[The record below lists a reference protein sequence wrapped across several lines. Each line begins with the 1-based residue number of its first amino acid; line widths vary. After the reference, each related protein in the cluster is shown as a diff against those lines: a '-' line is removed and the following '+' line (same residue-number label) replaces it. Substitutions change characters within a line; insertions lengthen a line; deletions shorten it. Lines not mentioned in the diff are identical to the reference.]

1 MDEARENPFAK
12 ASEYEPKIEVQSLS
26 NYGKDE
32 LTYVISHPGDREE
45 YLQSIGPRVGIDM
58 IVLPE
63 GGRIYLRLPQN
74 GFCSSSRWEEIA
86 KTKRSGYLLPLYDM
100 NFGKGFKRY
109 NPYSVSEDLRSS
121 NDKLT
126 GRISKLETRI
136 KKLESGKTAPSGKGD
151 ADDKLTGRISKLE
164 TKIKKLE
171 SGKAAPS
178 GKGDTDEITGLDAR
192 VASLEDFVK
201 IDRKQLPSS
210 DPKAGLG
217 YFIHRNWD
225 LVQANQDVIFDNAN
239 RIFAV
244 ENKISS
250 DYKLNDSYYLKDLI
264 DQLTSRVTEIES
276 AVM

>member
-1 MDEARENPFAK
+1 
-12 ASEYEPKIEVQSLS
+12 
-26 NYGKDE
+26 
-32 LTYVISHPGDREE
+32 
-45 YLQSIGPRVGIDM
+45 M

-63 GGRIYLRLPQN
+63 RGRIYLRVPKY
-74 GFCSSSRWEEIA
+74 GCKGDMWKEIA
-86 KTKRSGYLLPLYDM
+86 RTKNERRMPYQLPLYHK

-121 NDKLT
+121 NDDLIGK
-126 GRISKLETRI
+126 ISKLETKI
-136 KKLESGKTAPSGKGD
+136 KKLESGKGD

-210 DPKAGLG
+210 NPNAGIG
-217 YFIHRNWD
+217 YFIHRNYAD
-225 LVQANQDVIFDNAN
+225 IQSNISQFDSIFKRLA
-239 RIFAV
+239 RIEADITNNYAEFLQHRSEHNSTLLAPTLDT
-244 ENKISS
+244 I
-250 DYKLNDSYYLKDLI
+250 
-264 DQLTSRVTEIES
+264 
-276 AVM
+276 